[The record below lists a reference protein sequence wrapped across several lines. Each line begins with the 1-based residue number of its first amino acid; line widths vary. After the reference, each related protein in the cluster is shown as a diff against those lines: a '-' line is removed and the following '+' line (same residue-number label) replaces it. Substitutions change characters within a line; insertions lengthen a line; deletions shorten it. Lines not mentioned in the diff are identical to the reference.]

1 MEKNKQ
7 VIQAIRNNPLILSA
21 LSALL
26 FILTWNIPSFP
37 VFIFVAF
44 IPLFVLLDL
53 HESNLKIDRMVF
65 GVLALGVILSRPL
78 SFQSL
83 IGTIFFGIFISL
95 AFKGFQF
102 SHSISPKVKKIM
114 LIIGIL
120 AIEYGV
126 LRIHFSKDPVFIAD
140 ALQSVN
146 EWTRWNVYTGYLG
159 ASFWIL
165 LINLFIYKGFFEKPS
180 WYWPSIIFA
189 IITLSIPC
197 YISYGME
204 TGSLMRYDMEQ
215 LYHSS
220 GYLRNT
226 YVQHGEVIARTSA
239 WVSVLMIIFIFVK
252 VRTKKQVPWI

>member
-1 MEKNKQ
+1 MEKSKK
-7 VIQAIRNNPLILSA
+7 VIWTLRSNPLILSI

-26 FILTWNIPSFP
+26 FLLTWNIASFP
-37 VFIFVAF
+37 IFIFVAF

-65 GVLALGVILSRPL
+65 GVLALSVILSRPFT
-78 SFQSL
+78 FQSL
-83 IGTIFFGIFISL
+83 IGTILFGVLISL
-95 AFKGFQF
+95 SFKGFQF
-102 SHSISPKVKKIM
+102 SHSVSPKAKKIM

-120 AIEYGV
+120 AIEFGV
-126 LRIHFSKDPVFIAD
+126 LKIHYPKDPIFIAD

-146 EWTRWNVYTGYLG
+146 EWTRWNAYTGYLG
-159 ASFWIL
+159 VSFWIL
-165 LINLFIYKGFFEKPS
+165 LINLFLYKGIFETPS
-180 WYWPSIIFA
+180 WHWPSILFA

-204 TGSLMRYDMEQ
+204 SDSLMRSDMEQ

-220 GYLRNT
+220 GYLRNNT
-226 YVQHGEVIARTSA
+226 YVQHGEIIARTSA

-252 VRTKKQVPWI
+252 VSTKK